1 MINQRLIREG
11 RPALRFP
18 AFRTSLMGLLV
29 CCCGCLNP
37 DTFNQYTGRLYPIV
51 PGKQPF
57 LLVRVINNTTAT
69 VDVPIVYDDGSG
81 RKQYVITGLTP
92 LAYETGIALDWPVT
106 RLALCDL
113 DNPYRATIIATLP
126 DGSLSAV
133 PYANRTLEAGVD
145 YDMGDGVTFVLNN
158 DVRSDAYISV
168 SLGFTDADWQP
179 SSFTRADPFEAAY
192 LILLLGG
199 F

>member
-1 MINQRLIREG
+1 MTNRQAIPEG
-11 RPALRFP
+11 HPASRFP
-18 AFRTSLMGLLV
+18 AVRVLLLGLLV

-37 DTFNQYTGRLYPIV
+37 NTFNQYTGRLYPIV
-51 PGKQPF
+51 PGQAPF

-69 VDVPIVYDDGSG
+69 IDIPIVYDDGSG
-81 RKQYVITGLTP
+81 KKQYVITGLTP

-113 DNPYRATIIATLP
+113 DNPYRPNIIAVLP

-145 YDMGDGVTFVLNN
+145 YDMGDGVTFELSS
-158 DVRSDAYISV
+158 DVRSPAYITV
-168 SLGFTDADWQP
+168 NLGFTDADWQP

-192 LILLLGG
+192 LLLLLGG

>member
-1 MINQRLIREG
+1 MINKRLI
-11 RPALRFP
+11 PAGLLASRFP
-18 AFRTSLMGLLV
+18 VFGAALLGLLV
-29 CCCGCLNP
+29 CCSGCLNP
-37 DTFNQYTGRLYPIV
+37 DTLNQYSGRLYPIV
-51 PGKQPF
+51 PGNQPF

-92 LAYETGIALDWPVT
+92 GAYETGVALDWPVT

-113 DNPYRATIIATLP
+113 DNPFRATIIATLP

-145 YDMGDGVTFVLNN
+145 YDMGDGVTFALNN
-158 DVRSDAYISV
+158 DVRSEAYIRV
-168 SLGFTDADWQP
+168 NIGFTDATWQP
-179 SSFTRADPFEAAY
+179 STFTRKDPFEAAH
-192 LILLLGG
+192 LVLLLGG